1 MYQLPHFIEKNKQ
14 QVVQFMKQQNFA
26 IVIALGNDY
35 PVATQLPLEIIEE
48 GEKFISPFFI
58 P

>member
-26 IVIALGNDY
+26 IVTALGNDY
-35 PVATQLPLEIIEE
+35 PVATS
-48 GEKFISPFFI
+48 F
-58 P
+58 